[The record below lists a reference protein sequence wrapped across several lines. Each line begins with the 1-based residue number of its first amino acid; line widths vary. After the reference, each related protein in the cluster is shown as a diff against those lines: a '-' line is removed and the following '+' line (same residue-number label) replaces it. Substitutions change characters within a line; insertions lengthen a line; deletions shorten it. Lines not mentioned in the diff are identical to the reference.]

1 MSSDDRSQAT
11 ETTTPVR
18 YSAGIDDIIIIP
30 LVLIALALKKLWNA
44 LISLLINIMDWLF
57 PILLQIMR
65 FPLFTLRIL
74 GDACAALLR
83 GIVSILPVG
92 GDKRA
97 AWKEAV
103 RAGWAWLRS
112 KISYKAFEEWL
123 HHAFESGMA
132 WVFKAC
138 KSLTPNQALLVLVGA
153 VLWLPISFGAATLM
167 HAVLIAKATSLPAW
181 MQFLHPLATIIA
193 KSKLL
198 VLPVY
203 PAAWPQA
210 KQHPFVQA
218 TIHCYRY
225 IASLSLMQK
234 VGYRYRQL
242 DQAAARVRDALARAA
257 DAAGLARF
265 GSDLLA
271 AINAGAV
278 WLGAACR
285 TAVVRLGEGLGKVPG
300 IGAVLTRYA
309 AQYDD
314 VSEKAPTK
322 LSEKVRG
329 FYGRWSIKF
338 TAEYY
343 EAKEREEAA
352 KAAKG
357 GAPA

>member
-1 MSSDDRSQAT
+1 
-11 ETTTPVR
+11 
-18 YSAGIDDIIIIP
+18 
-30 LVLIALALKKLWNA
+30 
-44 LISLLINIMDWLF
+44 
-57 PILLQIMR
+57 
-65 FPLFTLRIL
+65 
-74 GDACAALLR
+74 
-83 GIVSILPVG
+83 
-92 GDKRA
+92 
-97 AWKEAV
+97 
-103 RAGWAWLRS
+103 
-112 KISYKAFEEWL
+112 
-123 HHAFESGMA
+123 
-132 WVFKAC
+132 
-138 KSLTPNQALLVLVGA
+138 
-153 VLWLPISFGAATLM
+153 
-167 HAVLIAKATSLPAW
+167 
-181 MQFLHPLATIIA
+181 
-193 KSKLL
+193 

-218 TIHCYRY
+218 MIHCYRY

-234 VGYRYRQL
+234 TGYRYRQME
-242 DQAAARVRDALARAA
+242 QAAAHVRGALARAA

-271 AINAGAV
+271 AINAGAA

-285 TAVVRLGEGLGKVPG
+285 AAVVRLGEGLSKVPG
-300 IGAVLTRYA
+300 IGAVITHYA
-309 AQYDD
+309 SQYEH
-314 VSEKAPTK
+314 VSEKEPTK